1 MEKSLNSLFNE
12 SEKNYG
18 IISSTYKILEKS
30 NEIKIPIHS
39 AGQWLLDNMYI
50 IDEEYELIK
59 GSLKFLK
66 KKKLPVIKL
75 HDGTEHIAIFYLAY
89 ELVEKN
95 TGYID
100 QNLILNTLRE
110 HQKLSYLSSEELD
123 MFLLMLKIALFKFI
137 ARISLNISN

>member
-12 SEKNYG
+12 SEKNYR
-18 IISSTYKILEKS
+18 IRSSTYKILEKS

-66 KKKLPVIKL
+66 KKKATS
-75 HDGTEHIAIFYLAY
+75 D
-89 ELVEKN
+89 
-95 TGYID
+95 
-100 QNLILNTLRE
+100 
-110 HQKLSYLSSEELD
+110 
-123 MFLLMLKIALFKFI
+123 KIT
-137 ARISLNISN
+137 